1 MKSVHFAYAVF
12 LILLTAVLINSLSI
26 GRIMNSIE
34 NEVRLAEENDMER
47 AEKEYT
53 EIYDKYRKFELYIS
67 LSVDHDDLSD
77 IESSFAEII
86 GAARAEDK
94 GSVIT
99 IKSRLCDN
107 LRHIRRL
114 AGINL
119 HSIF

>member
-12 LILLTAVLINSLSI
+12 LILLTVVLINSLSI
-26 GRIMNSIE
+26 GRIMDSIE
-34 NEVRLAEENDMER
+34 NEVSLAEENDMER
-47 AEKEYT
+47 AEKVYT
-53 EIYDKYRKFELYIS
+53 EIYEKYRKFELYIS

-86 GAARAEDK
+86 GAAKAEDK

-99 IKSRLCDN
+99 IKSRLCDH